1 MFVVI
6 LFVDGDLVRIVVFL
20 GVGGFFC
27 LVVFCCIGLIVC
39 VKFSDFEILFIGVIG
54 LGIREGVEGL
64 LVGVVGCLI
73 LVVLFVGWFELD
85 VIIIFVDFILLFLFC
100 LDFVF
105 LLFFIVI

>member
-1 MFVVI
+1 MFDVI

-27 LVVFCCIGLIVC
+27 LGVFCCIGLIVC
-39 VKFSDFEILFIGVIG
+39 VKFSDLEILFIGVIG

-73 LVVLFVGWFELD
+73 VVVLFVGWFELD